1 MVSPP
6 TPTILGIDPGTRVAG
21 YGVLELSARGPRY
34 RASGTIRPSRADA
47 TPGGRL
53 RALRDGLRRVFRM
66 HRPDVVA
73 LETPFVGR
81 NVRAALRIGEAR
93 GVILLTASEEGV
105 PVHEYAPAEVK
116 RSVVGHGGASKPQ
129 VASLVQVWLGLPSP
143 PRSTDAAD
151 ALGLALCH
159 AQRSRLAPLLR
170 STPTSPRRRTP
181 AACSA

>member
-1 MVSPP
+1 MSPP
-6 TPTILGIDPGTRVAG
+6 TPTILGIDPGTRVSG
-21 YGVLELSARGPRY
+21 YGILEVSTRGPRY
-34 RASGTIRPSRADA
+34 RASGTIRSPHAGA
-47 TPGGRL
+47 TPGDRL
-53 RALRDGLRRVFRM
+53 RALRDGLLQVFRK

-81 NVRAALRIGEAR
+81 NVRSALRIGEAR
-93 GVILLTASEEGV
+93 GVILLTASEAGV

-143 PRSTDAAD
+143 PRPADAAD

-159 AQRSRLAPLLR
+159 AQRSRVAPLLR
-170 STPTSPRRRTP
+170 PPPASLRRRSP
-181 AACSA
+181 AACPA